1 MKWGLV
7 LTAFAIGTAHAQT
20 PSGKTEEIGTW
31 IVACPADAK
40 SAPCR
45 MRYQKWIVP
54 PQNGHP
60 SVGLEVRNTGAQ
72 MVPQLAVRDLPVQ
85 LAMAG
90 MMAASP
96 TMELRFDGGQKFA
109 LACGMEGDAVLCAPE
124 PGAAADAAAQLK
136 IAHAVQVHVHVALAG
151 TDGPSP
157 IPDQTRS
164 FDLSRTAQAIDRF
177 RTVAPDP
184 VPLPTQAS
192 QGNDMRSMADKM
204 LKAMGFSGGVNDI
217 MQKAMGWMHGMTGHA
232 PKMP

>member
-1 MKWGLV
+1 MNWSL
-7 LTAFAIGTAHAQT
+7 LLAAFAISTAQAQT
-20 PSGKTEEIGTW
+20 PSGKTEEIGSW
-31 IVACPADAK
+31 VVACPADAK

-54 PQNGHP
+54 PQNGRP
-60 SVGLEVRNTGAQ
+60 SVGLEVRNTGTQ
-72 MVPQLAVRDLPVQ
+72 MLPQLAVRGLPVQ

-90 MMAASP
+90 MMAATP
-96 TMELRFDGGQKFA
+96 TMELRFDGGQKLA
-109 LACGMEGDAVLCAPE
+109 LACGLEGDAVLCTPE
-124 PGAAADAAAQLK
+124 QGAAADAAAQLK
-136 IAHAVQVHVHVALAG
+136 TAHAVQVHVHVALAG
-151 TDGPSP
+151 SDGPSP

-177 RTVAPDP
+177 RAVAPEA

-217 MQKAMGWMHGMTGHA
+217 MQKAMNYLHSMTGHA
-232 PKMP
+232 PKP